1 MQILNSTA
9 GALLAITGWLLTSG
23 GVRGVA
29 SLMQESYPAELNQLP
44 FVVAMMIFAG
54 WIWTQHRIDRAEDRG
69 SWQMFLDRETGR
81 HDEMVKSEREGNRQF
96 LIEQREAMSTALGR
110 LAEEIKTSRLETV
123 KSLTEMGALME
134 RHDRRAATYIAQ
146 EQAIAGRPRRVD
158 DEDHGP

>member
-29 SLMQESYPAELNQLP
+29 SLLQESYPPELNQLP

-69 SWQMFLDRETGR
+69 SWQMFLDRETAR
-81 HDEMVKSEREGNRQF
+81 HDELLKAEREGNRHF
-96 LIEQREAMSTALGR
+96 LVEQREAMNSALGR
-110 LAEEIKTSRLETV
+110 LAEELKASRLETV
-123 KSLTEMGALME
+123 KSLTEVGSLLE
-134 RHDRRAATYIAQ
+134 RHDRRAATFIAQ
-146 EQAIAGRPRRVD
+146 EQVIAGRSRRAD
-158 DEDHGP
+158 DEDTGS